1 MTGSLKDQG
10 NELFKQGDYLKAA
23 AVYTKAIKEAPSA
36 VLYSN
41 RSAALLK
48 LNKVAKALA
57 DAEECVKLDPAFH
70 KGYMRMAL
78 ALESQQRLEEA
89 VDCYRKA
96 MQADNNNSEYAARAK
111 ALSKALGKKVQIEK
125 AQSRRSP
132 AETAALA
139 FAESKLAYA
148 AELAKEQGR
157 SFAPELFFL
166 QGRSS
171 SGGGSSSS
179 SSSSQDDS
187 DEVAVRAEHAFAAPE
202 VLAQFVQEMRSKAEE
217 LHATAV
223 LLIAPK
229 AAVQFPQTWRSAG
242 WPFGQ
247 HDGVFVQLHAS
258 LKQATDSNSSS
269 SSGPDQQAQDAA
281 AGGRSSEGVLRKL
294 WFIKFREN
302 KPPVEPQEVSQE
314 FELLPPL
321 LQ

>member
-89 VDCYRKA
+89 LDCYRKA
-96 MQADNNNSEYAARAK
+96 LQAADNNNSEYTARAK
-111 ALSKALGKKVQIEK
+111 ALSKAIGKKGQIAK

-132 AETAALA
+132 AEAAALA

-148 AELAKEQGR
+148 AELAKEHG
-157 SFAPELFFL
+157 STFAPELFFL

-171 SGGGSSSS
+171 SGGASSNNSSSS
-179 SSSSQDDS
+179 SSPDDNE
-187 DEVAVRAEHAFAAPE
+187 EVAVRAEHAFAAPE
-202 VLAQFVQEMRSKAEE
+202 VLAQFMQEMRGKAEE
-217 LHATAV
+217 LHASAV

-229 AAVQFPQTWRSAG
+229 AAVQFPQTWRRAE

-258 LKQATDSNSSS
+258 LKQATDSSSS
-269 SSGPDQQAQDAA
+269 NGADQQDAA
-281 AGGRSSEGVLRKL
+281 AGRGSEGMLRKL

-302 KPPVEPQEVSQE
+302 KPPVEPQEVSHE
-314 FELLPPL
+314 FEILPPL
-321 LQ
+321 LR